1 MQSPIIPKLAPADV
15 ARLLL
20 LSSLWGFSFI
30 FMRVA
35 APEFGPVALIGLRM
49 GLGALLLLPLLANR
63 HHLGLLR
70 ANLGPLIVL
79 GLTTAALPYS
89 LLALATVRLDAGF
102 TSLINAATPIAT
114 ALIGAAFFATPILRQ
129 QVIGL
134 TLALAGVA
142 LLSLGRLDFSA
153 GGDGWFI
160 LAALCATLCYGFG
173 GNYSRTRLSHLPS
186 RVLAAGSCVAAAAV
200 LLPPTLLLWPAAPV
214 SDTAWGAALGLAA
227 LSTSGA
233 LLVYFQLL
241 SSAGATAAS
250 TVTML
255 VPVSALAWGMLLL
268 GESLSLQV
276 LAGMLVTLLGTAIA
290 TGVLRLRPRRT
301 LAGKGN

>member
-1 MQSPIIPKLAPADV
+1 MSPADSL
-15 ARLLL
+15 RLLL

-35 APEFGPVALIGLRM
+35 VPEFGPVSLILLRM
-49 GLGALLLLPLLANR
+49 AVGALLLVPLLANR
-63 HHLGLLR
+63 AHMSLMR
-70 ANLGPLIVL
+70 DNLWPLIIL
-79 GLTTAALPYS
+79 GITTTALPYT

-114 ALIGAAFFATPILRQ
+114 ALIGMTFFATPILRQ

-142 LLSLGRLDFSA
+142 VLSAGRLDFSA

-160 LAALCATLCYGFG
+160 VAALAATVSYGVG

-186 RVLAAGSCVAAAAV
+186 PVLAAGACAVAAVV
-200 LLPPTLLLWPAAPV
+200 LLIPGVLLWPQTPISNV
-214 SDTAWGAALGLAA
+214 AWGSALALAA
-227 LSTSGA
+227 LSTAAA
-233 LLVYFQLL
+233 LLLYFRLIA
-241 SSAGATAAS
+241 SAGATATS

-255 VPVSALAWGMLLL
+255 VPVSALAWGVFLLD
-268 GESLSLQV
+268 ETITLQV
-276 LAGMLVTLLGTAIA
+276 MTGMVITLVGTAIA
-290 TGVLRLRPRRT
+290 TGMVQLKRRRT
-301 LAGKGN
+301 LPE

>member
-1 MQSPIIPKLAPADV
+1 MSPADTL
-15 ARLLL
+15 RLLL

-35 APEFGPVALIGLRM
+35 APEFGPASLILLRM
-49 GLGALLLLPLLANR
+49 ALGGLLLLPLLANR
-63 HHLGLLR
+63 SHLRLIR
-70 ANLGPLIVL
+70 EHFWPLIIL
-79 GLTTAALPYS
+79 GVTTTALPYT

-129 QVIGL
+129 QAVGL

-142 LLSLGRLDFSA
+142 VLSAGRLDFSS

-160 LAALCATLCYGFG
+160 AAALVATLSYGVG

-186 RVLAAGSCVAAAAV
+186 PVLAATACAVAAIV
-200 LLPPTLLLWPAAPV
+200 MLVPGVMLWP
-214 SDTAWGAALGLAA
+214 DTAPSGLAWTAALALAA

-233 LLVYFQLL
+233 LLLYFRLIA
-241 SSAGATAAS
+241 SAGATATS

-255 VPVSALAWGMLLL
+255 VPISALAWGVLLL
-268 GESLSLQV
+268 NETMTVQIV
-276 LAGMLVTLLGTAIA
+276 TGMVVTLLGTAIA
-290 TGVLRLRPRRT
+290 TEAVQLRRRRT
-301 LAGKGN
+301 LPR

>member
-1 MQSPIIPKLAPADV
+1 MSPAD
-15 ARLLL
+15 ALRLVL

-35 APEFGPVALIGLRM
+35 APEFGPVSLIFLRM
-49 GLGALLLLPLLANR
+49 ALSALLLLPLLANR
-63 HHLGLLR
+63 KNLR
-70 ANLGPLIVL
+70 LIRENLGPLVIL
-79 GLTTAALPYS
+79 GITTTALPYT
-89 LLALATVRLDAGF
+89 LLALATVRLEAGF

-142 LLSLGRLDFSA
+142 VLSAGRLDFSA

-160 LAALCATLCYGFG
+160 AAALAATVSYGVG

-186 RVLAAGSCVAAAAV
+186 PVLAAGACAVAALV
-200 LLPPTLLLWPAAPV
+200 LLVPGLLFWPETPI
-214 SDTAWGAALGLAA
+214 SGIAWISALALAA
-227 LSTSGA
+227 LSTAAA
-233 LLVYFQLL
+233 LLLYFALIA
-241 SSAGATAAS
+241 SAGATATS

-268 GESLSLQV
+268 DEAITLQV
-276 LAGMLVTLLGTAIA
+276 LVGMVVTLVGTAIA
-290 TGVLRLRPRRT
+290 TGIVQLRRRRT
-301 LAGKGN
+301 LP

>member
-1 MQSPIIPKLAPADV
+1 MSKMSPADV

-35 APEFGPVALIGLRM
+35 APEIGPVALIGLRM
-49 GLGALLLLPLLANR
+49 GLAALLLLPLLANR
-63 HHLGLLR
+63 QHLRLLR
-70 ANLGPLIVL
+70 ANLGPLVVL

-134 TLALAGVA
+134 TLALAGVV
-142 LLSLGRLDFSA
+142 LLSLGRLDFSS

-160 LAALCATLCYGFG
+160 LAALGATLCYGVG

-186 RVLAAGSCVAAAAV
+186 RVLAAGSCAAAAAV
-200 LLPPTLLLWPAAPV
+200 LLLPTLLLWPTAPV

-227 LSTSGA
+227 LSTAGA
-233 LLVYFQLL
+233 LLLYFQLL

-255 VPVSALAWGMLLL
+255 VPVSALAWGMVLL

-290 TGVLRLRPRRT
+290 TGILHLKPRRT
-301 LAGKGN
+301 LAESSD

>member
-1 MQSPIIPKLAPADV
+1 MSPADTL
-15 ARLLL
+15 RLLL

-35 APEFGPVALIGLRM
+35 APEFGPASLILLRM
-49 GLGALLLLPLLANR
+49 ALGGLLLLPLLANR
-63 HHLGLLR
+63 SHLRLIR
-70 ANLGPLIVL
+70 EHFWPLIIL
-79 GLTTAALPYS
+79 GVTTTALPYT

-129 QVIGL
+129 QAVGL

-142 LLSLGRLDFSA
+142 VLSAGRLDFSS

-160 LAALCATLCYGFG
+160 AAALVATLSYGVG

-186 RVLAAGSCVAAAAV
+186 PVLAAAACAVAAIV
-200 LLPPTLLLWPAAPV
+200 MLVPGVMLWP
-214 SDTAWGAALGLAA
+214 DTAPSGLAWTAALALAA

-233 LLVYFQLL
+233 LLLYFRLIA
-241 SSAGATAAS
+241 SAGATATS

-255 VPVSALAWGMLLL
+255 VPISALAWGVLLL
-268 GESLSLQV
+268 NETMTVQIV
-276 LAGMLVTLLGTAIA
+276 TGMVVTLLGTAIA
-290 TGVLRLRPRRT
+290 TGAVQLRRRRT
-301 LAGKGN
+301 LPR